1 MGVKLIISAY
11 KITHSD
17 TRNVQIAT
25 AMVAG
30 TFFSLP
36 ISVVSSKMISLSSA
50 NPADYISLL
59 DSFLIRIA
67 IVGLVCTVGRYKN
80 GQLINQ

>member
-1 MGVKLIISAY
+1 
-11 KITHSD
+11 
-17 TRNVQIAT
+17 
-25 AMVAG
+25 MVAG

-67 IVGLVCTVGRYKN
+67 IVGLVCTVGLPTIKMAN
-80 GQLINQ
+80 KINELTN

>member
-1 MGVKLIISAY
+1 MISFQRISENCCY
-11 KITHSD
+11 FK
-17 TRNVQIAT
+17 QIAT

-50 NPADYISLL
+50 NPADYITLL
-59 DSFLIRIA
+59 DSFLIRVA
-67 IVGLVCTVGRYKN
+67 IGGLVCTVFKN
-80 GQLINQ
+80 QPINVFF

>member
-1 MGVKLIISAY
+1 
-11 KITHSD
+11 
-17 TRNVQIAT
+17 
-25 AMVAG
+25 MVAG

-67 IVGLVCTVGRYKN
+67 IIGLVCTVRFLHEIHLTIVLTMQIFSCLCK
-80 GQLINQ
+80 